1 MYGQLSSREIDVIKL
16 LSDGKTYKEIAM
28 ILGLSSKT
36 VDCYSQRIKMKTQC
50 YSVALLVKFAIRNG
64 LAEL

>member
-16 LSDGKTYKEIAM
+16 LSEGKTYKEIAL
-28 ILGLSSKT
+28 ILGLSAKT
-36 VDCYSQRIKMKTQC
+36 IDCYSQRIKMKTQC